1 MKCLQLMKA
10 NIEKHHPKKTKSKN
24 IQMNSLRFQLTID
37 TDSAFISKSPQGNK
51 TRVTLTNL
59 DEESLKQLAKSI
71 EDANLSGK
79 LIELL
84 NTKSV

>member
-1 MKCLQLMKA
+1 
-10 NIEKHHPKKTKSKN
+10 
-24 IQMNSLRFQLTID
+24 MNSLRFQLTID